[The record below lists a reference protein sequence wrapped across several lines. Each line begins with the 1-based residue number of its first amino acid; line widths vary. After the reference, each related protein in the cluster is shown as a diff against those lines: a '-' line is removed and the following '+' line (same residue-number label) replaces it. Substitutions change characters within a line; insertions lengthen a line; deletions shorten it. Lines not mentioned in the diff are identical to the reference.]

1 MLNHIVMMGR
11 LTKDPELRQAGDTPV
26 CSFRI
31 ACDRDYKNKA
41 GEKETDFVDVVV
53 WRKMGENVAKYFSK
67 GRMAVVSGRL
77 QIRPWTDQEGNKR
90 YSTEIVAEHVYF
102 GDSKPKAQEGDAGRP
117 PEGFVPDFGNEG
129 GQPPVPP
136 EGFVPDFGDEELY
149 DGQVTVHVGQGPERA
164 MLCAA
169 WDDDAQ
175 ICRIIHELNFGQH
188 RTEPAA

>member
-11 LTKDPELRQAGDTPV
+11 LTKDPERRQAGDTPV

-77 QIRPWTDQEGNKR
+77 QVRPLTDQEGNKR
-90 YSTEIVAEHVYF
+90 YSTEIVADHVYF
-102 GDSKPKAQEGDAGRP
+102 GDSRPKAQEGDASQP
-117 PEGFVPDFGNEG
+117 PEDFVPDFSDLDG
-129 GQPPVPP
+129 
-136 EGFVPDFGDEELY
+136 EL
-149 DGQVTVHVGQGPERA
+149 P
-164 MLCAA
+164 L
-169 WDDDAQ
+169 
-175 ICRIIHELNFGQH
+175 
-188 RTEPAA
+188 

>member
-26 CSFRI
+26 CTFRI

-53 WRKMGENVAKYFSK
+53 WRKMGENVAKYFAK

-77 QIRPWTDQEGNKR
+77 QIHPWTDQEGNKR

-102 GDSKPKAQEGDAGRP
+102 GDSKRDA
-117 PEGFVPDFGNEG
+117 EG
-129 GQPPVPP
+129 GAESGGAYTPPPAEP
-136 EGFVPDFGDEELY
+136 GSGGAEFEEL
-149 DGQVTVHVGQGPERA
+149 T
-164 MLCAA
+164 
-169 WDDDAQ
+169 DDDG
-175 ICRIIHELNFGQH
+175 ELPF
-188 RTEPAA
+188 

>member
-31 ACDRDYKNKA
+31 ACDRDY
-41 GEKETDFVDVVV
+41 T
-53 WRKMGENVAKYFSK
+53 K
-67 GRMAVVSGRL
+67 GRMAIVSGRL

-136 EGFVPDFGDEELY
+136 EGFVPDFGDEDGEL
-149 DGQVTVHVGQGPERA
+149 P
-164 MLCAA
+164 
-169 WDDDAQ
+169 
-175 ICRIIHELNFGQH
+175 F
-188 RTEPAA
+188 

>member
-11 LTKDPELRQAGDTPV
+11 LTKDPELRQAGDTPI

-53 WRKMGENVAKYFSK
+53 WRKLGENVAKYFSK

-136 EGFVPDFGDEELY
+136 EGFVPDFGDEDGEL
-149 DGQVTVHVGQGPERA
+149 P
-164 MLCAA
+164 
-169 WDDDAQ
+169 
-175 ICRIIHELNFGQH
+175 F
-188 RTEPAA
+188 